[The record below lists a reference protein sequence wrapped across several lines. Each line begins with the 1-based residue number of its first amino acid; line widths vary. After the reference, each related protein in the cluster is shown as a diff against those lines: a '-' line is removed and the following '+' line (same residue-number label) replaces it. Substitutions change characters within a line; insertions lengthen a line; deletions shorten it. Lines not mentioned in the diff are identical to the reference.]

1 MQSERPGPGRRCR
14 LLEVDAA
21 VLVVSALAAVLVPAL
36 TIAAKKSQLQ
46 EQTAE
51 RLQIT
56 AAGQAGVVS
65 TWLQGTRR
73 LADPVVGSDL
83 LRLFSTAMDLAG
95 GDMAQMVAP
104 PRRASP
110 GHGVPLGPQDPV
122 IHRTHRHFDLTAH
135 LLNP

>member
-1 MQSERPGPGRRCR
+1 MPSERPEPGRRDR
-14 LLEVDAA
+14 LLAWGAA
-21 VLVVSALAAVLVPAL
+21 VLVFIALAAVLVPAL

-73 LADPVVGSDL
+73 LADPVVGSE
-83 LRLFSTAMDLAG
+83 LRSEEHTSELQSLMRSSYDIFCLKKNNTRLYINTKS
-95 GDMAQMVAP
+95 
-104 PRRASP
+104 
-110 GHGVPLGPQDPV
+110 
-122 IHRTHRHFDLTAH
+122 
-135 LLNP
+135 N